1 MLFLEKTRGML
12 YNVQQRRKRTGTSHA
27 KILIEI
33 RRCIPMGKWLLIG
46 YLVVNLIVFLM
57 YGIDKYKAT
66 HKKWRIP
73 EATLIGAAVFGVL
86 GALAGMHFFR
96 HKTKKPKFYITVP
109 VIFVLEIVA
118 AVCFYFF
125 VF

>member
-1 MLFLEKTRGML
+1 MEKWF
-12 YNVQQRRKRTGTSHA
+12 
-27 KILIEI
+27 IL
-33 RRCIPMGKWLLIG
+33 G
-46 YLVVNLIVFLM
+46 YAVINLVVFAM

-86 GALAGMHFFR
+86 GALGGMYFFR

-109 VIFVLEIVA
+109 LILVLEVAA
-118 AVCFYFF
+118 AVCLYIF

>member
-1 MLFLEKTRGML
+1 M
-12 YNVQQRRKRTGTSHA
+12 
-27 KILIEI
+27 
-33 RRCIPMGKWLLIG
+33 MGKWLLLG
-46 YLVVNLIVFLM
+46 YLLVNVIVFAM

-86 GALAGMHFFR
+86 GALAGMQFFR

-109 VIFVLEIVA
+109 VILVLELVA
-118 AVCFYFF
+118 VMCLYFY
-125 VF
+125 VFRRR